1 MVYMSSIAKTLTKVT
16 AAVLYS
22 LQTQH
27 SIFTKA
33 ELPALERYVLQVYA
47 RAPAHIKF
55 ALASLS
61 VYINILGLLL
71 FWRPFTALSLKQVA
85 GLVHIMDASS
95 LGAIRAY
102 ARFFFN
108 IVSLGALAEPAHVS

>member
-1 MVYMSSIAKTLTKVT
+1 MSSIAKTLTKVA

-27 SIFTKA
+27 SLFNKA
-33 ELPALERYVLQVYA
+33 DLPELERYVLQVYA

-55 ALASLS
+55 ALGSLS
-61 VYINILGLLL
+61 VYINLLGLLL

-85 GLVHIMDASS
+85 SLVQIMDASA

-108 IVSLGALAEPAHVS
+108 IVTLGALAETPHVS